1 MEKGRQAGTRV
12 KEEGDSL
19 LLLLPHRL
27 RPSSNLKPIIG
38 PRSEFHH
45 TGLLIEWKVL
55 DVNHAGGLVDG
66 RRLPLDEAVVPQSGL
81 CRQRHL
87 EIAVGAKGDLIIALT

>member
-1 MEKGRQAGTRV
+1 MERGRQAGTRV

-19 LLLLPHRL
+19 LLLRPRL
-27 RPSSNLKPIIG
+27 RSSNLKPIIG

-45 TGLLIEWKVL
+45 TGLLIERKVL

-66 RRLPLDEAVVPQSGL
+66 RRLPLDEAVVPQRGL

-87 EIAVGAKGDLIIALT
+87 EIAIGAKEDLIIALT